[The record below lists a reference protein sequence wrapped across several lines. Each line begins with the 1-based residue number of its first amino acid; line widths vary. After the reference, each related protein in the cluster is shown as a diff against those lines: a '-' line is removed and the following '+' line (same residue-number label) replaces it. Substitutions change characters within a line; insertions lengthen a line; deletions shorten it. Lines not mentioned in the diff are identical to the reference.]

1 MADKSSRIL
10 VVEDERNVGL
20 TLVERLRKEGFEVA
34 WATTVEEAELE
45 IKQRR
50 FDLALMDVGLP
61 DGSGFDVAA
70 FLRKTQPS
78 TAVIFLT
85 AFGSAEDK
93 IRGLELGAEDYVVKP
108 FHLKEL
114 LLRVQNGLKR
124 ARYLS
129 GSAAGSSGAEG
140 SETVQVGRAKIFF
153 ARFEAEVDGVRQ
165 SLTHKEIALLKLL
178 VDRQGNVVSR
188 DEILNHV
195 WSENEFPTSRTIDNF
210 IMRLRRLIEVDAENP
225 QVIKSIRG
233 VGYQLT
239 LLAGEKLK

>member
-1 MADKSSRIL
+1 MADPKSARLL

-20 TLVERLRKEGFEVA
+20 TLVERLQKEGFEVA
-34 WATTVEEAELE
+34 WATNADEARLE
-45 IKQRR
+45 IRGRR

-70 FLRKTQPS
+70 ELRKVQPS

-93 IRGLELGAEDYVVKP
+93 VRGLELGAEDYVVKP

-124 ARYLS
+124 AKYLQA
-129 GSAAGSSGAEG
+129 SAPAGTGAG
-140 SETVQVGRAKIFF
+140 DSVRVGAATIRFG
-153 ARFEAEVDGVRQ
+153 RFEAEAKGATH
-165 SLTHKEIALLKLL
+165 SLTHKEVALLRLL
-178 VDRQGNVVSR
+178 VERRGKVVSR

-210 IMRLRRLIEVDAENP
+210 IMRLRRLVEADPENP
-225 QVIKSIRG
+225 QVIKSVRG
-233 VGYQLT
+233 VGYQLAVAG
-239 LLAGEKLK
+239 AGEQVP